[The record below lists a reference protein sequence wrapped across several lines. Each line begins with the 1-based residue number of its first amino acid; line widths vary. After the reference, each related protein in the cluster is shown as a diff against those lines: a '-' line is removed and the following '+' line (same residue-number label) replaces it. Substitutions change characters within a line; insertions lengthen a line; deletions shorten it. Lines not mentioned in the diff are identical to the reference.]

1 MQKRRLFQNYTK
13 VKNNLEQKIVMN
25 KYFAPS
31 PERRNSTVS
40 NKNRSTSKSLNDF
53 KYLCTLSLK
62 SLSLLLSVCYK
73 TTQTT
78 GGVGVAGAYPP
89 TSKLGGIFVMALCS
103 KSAYIKPRTV
113 SKMSPI

>member
-78 GGVGVAGAYPP
+78 GGVGGAGGCPP
-89 TSKLGGIFVMALCS
+89 TSTFGTFLLRSLAL
-103 KSAYIKPRTV
+103 R
-113 SKMSPI
+113 MPI